1 MPSAKSLLL
10 LAGDGI
16 GPEVMA
22 EVKRL
27 LAFFARTGIATFDM
41 EEGLIVAC
49 CYDAHKAPVT
59 DETVAKAHAAD
70 AVILGACGGPK
81 WDNVPY
87 GVRREAALL
96 RLRRDLGLFANTRPA
111 ISYRA
116 LADASSLKREVVEG
130 LDIIILR

>member
-87 GVRREAALL
+87 DVRPQA
-96 RLRRDLGLFANTRPA
+96 GLAGPGEGPGGFPQIRPP
-111 ISYRA
+111 
-116 LADASSLKREVVEG
+116 
-130 LDIIILR
+130 